1 MSFERVSSKIDGA
14 MAAATAATVE
24 MLDAVAEM
32 DEGRWYEWDGH
43 TSTSGWLM
51 TRYYVA
57 EGTAWEWVRLARALR
72 ELPLT
77 REAYASGRLSY
88 DQLRHLTRFARPA
101 TEGAWLPRACRMEPN
116 RLWVEARR
124 QERLRRAE
132 VEEDHRARHLWMGW
146 DEERR
151 FLRIHGEL
159 PGAQGEAFQAAVQHR
174 AKEIRLEAGPVY
186 DPKGARQA
194 DAVLELVS
202 GAGQKAAPATLV
214 VHADAAVV
222 TGASPD
228 GTLRMAETASGI
240 QLCEET
246 VRRLSCDARI
256 EWHVRREGRLLG
268 IGVEGRKVPGWMMRA
283 VEHRDRSCRFPGC
296 GRTMY
301 LHAHHVVHW
310 ARGGRTELS
319 NLVLLCTAHHRA
331 LHEGGWGTSGRPD
344 GRLRFHDPTG
354 RAVVGPGAARASPST
369 RAA

>member
-1 MSFERVSSKIDGA
+1 MSFEAVSGKIDGA
-14 MAAATAATVE
+14 MAAATAASVE
-24 MLDAVAEM
+24 ILDAVAEM
-32 DEGRWYEWDGH
+32 DEGRWYERDGH

-51 TRYYVA
+51 TRYFIA
-57 EGTAWEWVRLARALR
+57 EGTAREWVRLARALR

-77 REAYASGRLSY
+77 REAYASGRLSH

-132 VEEDHRARHLWMGW
+132 VEEDHRARHLWMRW

-159 PGAQGEAFQAAVQHR
+159 PGAQGEVFQAAVRHR

-186 DPKGARQA
+186 DPAGARRA
-194 DAVLELVS
+194 DALVELVS
-202 GAGQKAAPATLV
+202 GAGQKASPATLV

-228 GTLRMAETASGI
+228 GTLRMAETASGV

-246 VRRLSCDARI
+246 VRRLSCDGRI
-256 EWHVRREGRLLG
+256 EWYVRREARLLG
-268 IGVEGRKVPGWMMRA
+268 IGVEGRKLPGWMMRA
-283 VEHRDRSCRFPGC
+283 LEHRDRTCRFPGC
-296 GRTMY
+296 GRVTY
-301 LHAHHVVHW
+301 VHAHHLIHW
-310 ARGGRTELS
+310 ARGGGTGLG
-319 NLVLLCTAHHRA
+319 NLVLLCSAHHRMV
-331 LHEGGWGTSGRPD
+331 HEGGWSTSGHPD
-344 GRLRFHDPTG
+344 RHLRFHDPTG
-354 RAVVGPGAARASPST
+354 RPVGAERRARASPAP